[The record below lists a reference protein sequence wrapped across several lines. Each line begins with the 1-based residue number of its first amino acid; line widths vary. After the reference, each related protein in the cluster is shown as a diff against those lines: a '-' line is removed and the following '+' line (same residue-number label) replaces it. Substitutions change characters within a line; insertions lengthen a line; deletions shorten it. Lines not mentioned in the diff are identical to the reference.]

1 MLAPYLSHQQPLR
14 GSRHPKSAQALHV
27 SVTDSAG
34 AQPCTEHAYVT
45 VEPYHEQ
52 HLPIDR

>member
-1 MLAPYLSHQQPLR
+1 MLAPYLAHQQLLR
-14 GSRHPKSAQALHV
+14 GSRHPKSAQALPV
-27 SVTDSAG
+27 PVTGSAG

-45 VEPYHEQ
+45 VEPHHEQ